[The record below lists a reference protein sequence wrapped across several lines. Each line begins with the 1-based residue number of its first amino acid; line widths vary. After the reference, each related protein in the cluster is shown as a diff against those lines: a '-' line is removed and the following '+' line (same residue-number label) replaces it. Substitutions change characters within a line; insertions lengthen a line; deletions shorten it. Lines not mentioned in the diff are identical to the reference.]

1 MTPGQTDRPRRVRY
15 RIRFGKCGVL
25 RYTSHLDLA
34 RIWERLLRRV
44 NTPLVYSQ
52 GFNPRPQMQLAAALP
67 LGFESVAELIDI
79 WLEGDVPSPADLLR
93 RLIPAAPEG
102 LHVAAIWSVD
112 PAGPALQT
120 LTRSATYRVVPDE
133 SLSAAELQARTI
145 SLLARDSIPYT
156 RRKKQIDL
164 RPLIDR
170 IDVLPGDPPALSMTL
185 SLSQEHGTGR
195 PDDVLDALGFDP
207 LAARITRTHI
217 DFGESVGQ
225 PVTPPQD

>member
-1 MTPGQTDRPRRVRY
+1 MTPEPAARPRRVRY
-15 RIRFGKCGVL
+15 RIRFGKRGVL

-44 NTPLVYSQ
+44 DAPLVYSQ
-52 GFNPRPQMQLAAALP
+52 GFNPRPRMQLAAALP

-79 WLEGDVPSPADLLR
+79 WLEGAVPPPADLLR
-93 RLIPAAPEG
+93 RIGPSVPEG

-120 LTRSATYRVVPDE
+120 LTRSATYRVIPAE
-133 SLSAAELQARTI
+133 SFSPAELQARTV
-145 SLLARDSIPYT
+145 SLLARESIPHT

-164 RPLIDR
+164 RPLVDR

-195 PDDVLDALGFDP
+195 PDDVLDVLGLDP
-207 LAARITRTHI
+207 LAAHITRTSIH
-217 DFGESVGQ
+217 FEELVGQ
-225 PVTPPQD
+225 PMNAPPD

>member
-1 MTPGQTDRPRRVRY
+1 MAPGQTDRPRRVRC
-15 RIRFGKCGVL
+15 RIRFGKRGVL

-44 NTPLVYSQ
+44 NAPLVYSQ

-67 LGFESVAELIDI
+67 LGFESVTELIDV

-93 RLIPAAPEG
+93 QLTPAAPEG
-102 LHVAAIWSVD
+102 LNVVAIWSVD

-120 LTRSATYRVVPDE
+120 LTRRATYRVVLGD
-133 SLSAAELQARTI
+133 SFSSAKLQAQTV
-145 SLLARDSIPYT
+145 SLLARTSIPHT
-156 RRKKQIDL
+156 RRKKEFDL
-164 RPLIDR
+164 RPLIEH

-225 PVTPPQD
+225 PMIAPQD

>member
-1 MTPGQTDRPRRVRY
+1 MTSGPADRTRRERY
-15 RIRFGKCGVL
+15 RVQFGKRGVL

-44 NTPLVYSQ
+44 DAPLLYSQ

-79 WLEGDVPSPADLLR
+79 WLADDVRPPADLLR
-93 RLIPAAPEG
+93 RLRRAAPEG
-102 LHVAAIWSVD
+102 LSFGAIWSVD

-120 LTRSATYRVVPDE
+120 LTRSAKYRVVPAE
-133 SLSAAELQARTI
+133 SFSTAGLQAQTV
-145 SLLARDSIPYT
+145 SLLARDAILHT
-156 RRKKQIDL
+156 RRGKQIDL

-170 IDVLPGDPPALSMTL
+170 IDVLPGDPAALSMVL

-195 PDDVLDALGFDP
+195 PDDVLDAMGLDP
-207 LAARITRTHI
+207 LAARVVRTHI
-217 DFGESVGQ
+217 DFAEAVGQ
-225 PVTPPQD
+225 PLIAPLD